1 MTFGERTLRQN
12 KEKELI
18 NSNDSRLSNKAKLKA
33 RLNLAYANAK
43 TVDEYQFLLDR
54 IFAED
59 LELSSAGRSTTNKI
73 NSSGKRDFF
82 PVESGRSVIN
92 SLDLPIPKVKTID
105 MTPVI
110 NHNININMFNPMDT
124 NRADTGRVTISSD
137 TNRNAIDTNRQDT
150 NRLDTN
156 RLIEKADN

>member
-12 KEKELI
+12 KEKELM

-43 TVDEYQFLLDR
+43 TVDEYQFLLDK

-59 LELSSAGRSTTNKI
+59 LELSSAGRSNKI

-110 NHNININMFNPMDT
+110 NHNINMFNPLDT
-124 NRADTGRVTISSD
+124 NRADTGRITISSD
-137 TNRNAIDTNRQDT
+137 TNRNDTNRQDT